1 MAKIQF
7 KNGGDYLLRLE
18 TLEGLAKQNLLG
30 NVVYD
35 GAKVVADIVKEEIGG
50 LPVDNRRGSQDN
62 PASGPN
68 QYQKKGLE
76 KSFGIAPIR
85 NDNGFVNVKLGFDG
99 YNGLKTKRWPQGQP
113 NQMIARSVERGT
125 SWMKANP
132 FMKRALRKARK
143 QALEVM
149 DSKLQIEIQKIM
161 KRSG

>member
-1 MAKIQF
+1 MATMKF
-7 KNGGDYLLRLE
+7 KDGADYLLRLE
-18 TLEGLAKQNLLG
+18 HLEEAAKTDLLG

-50 LPVDNRRGSQDN
+50 LPVDNRRGSQDD

-132 FMKRALRKARK
+132 FMKRALKKARK
-143 QALEVM
+143 QAQEAM
-149 DSKLQIEIQKIM
+149 ASRLQSEIQKIM
-161 KRSG
+161 NKE

>member
-1 MAKIQF
+1 MATMKF
-7 KNGGDYLLRLE
+7 KDGADYLLRLE
-18 TLEGLAKQNLLG
+18 HLSEAAKTDLLG

-35 GAKVVADIVKEEIGG
+35 GAKVVADTVKAEIRG
-50 LPVDNRRGSQDN
+50 LPVDNRRGTQSDPSN
-62 PASGPN
+62 GPS

-76 KSFGIAPIR
+76 DSFGIAPIR

-99 YNGLKTKRWPQGQP
+99 YNGLKTKRWPSGQP

-143 QALEVM
+143 QAQEAM
-149 DSKLQIEIQKIM
+149 ASRLQSEIQKIM
-161 KRSG
+161 NKE

>member
-30 NVVYD
+30 SVVYD
-35 GAKVVADIVKEEIGG
+35 GAAVVADIVRKEIQT
-50 LPVDNRRGSQDN
+50 LPEDNRWGTQDN
-62 PASGPN
+62 PIAGPSA
-68 QYQKKGLE
+68 YQKKGLE
-76 KSFGIAPIR
+76 DSFGISTLR

-99 YNGLKTKRWPQGQP
+99 YNGLKTKRWPNGQP

>member
-1 MAKIQF
+1 MATMKF
-7 KNGGDYLLRLE
+7 KDGADYLLRLE
-18 TLEGLAKQNLLG
+18 HLEEAAKTDLLG

-35 GAKVVADIVKEEIGG
+35 GAKVVADFVKEESGG
-50 LPVDNRRGSQDN
+50 LPVDNRRGSQDD
-62 PASGPN
+62 PAGGPN

-143 QALEVM
+143 QAQEAM
-149 DSKLQIEIQKIM
+149 ASRLQSEIQKIM
-161 KRSG
+161 NKE